1 MKKIL
6 FIIFS
11 LTFLTGCNNYSE
23 KNNLFATTQLPTP
36 VLYTSDFKNVFGGQD
51 GSTLKLDEYGEIDEL
66 EFIALPGTVFDIIDT
81 IHIDPK
87 ITIYQVTTP
96 EYPYETEKGYYI
108 DSRFVKTSEEKPPQ
122 RKIDLPPTDQ
132 IISNLI
138 AAEGQEYTWG
148 GNYFQGIPELLT
160 WYPSQHELDHTLTSQ
175 WILQGVDCSGLLY
188 QATNGYTPRNTSL
201 LLNFG
206 NAIEIENK
214 SQTDIIASLQPLD
227 LIVWDGHVI
236 IVLNNQEIIE
246 SRLDYDKTT
255 DGMQGGVR
263 RRPITEVFT
272 ELLNDK
278 IPVND
283 YQDPNKTESK
293 RFVIRRWIRE

>member
-6 FIIFS
+6 LLCIS
-11 LTFLTGCNNYSE
+11 LTFLIGCNTFSNE
-23 KNNLFATTQLPTP
+23 KKLFATAQLPTP
-36 VLYTSDFKNVFGGQD
+36 VLYTPDFTNVFGGQD
-51 GSTLKLDEYGEIDEL
+51 GSNLKLDEYGEIDEL
-66 EFIALPGTVFDIIDT
+66 EFIALPGTVFNIIDT
-81 IHIDPK
+81 IHADQK

-108 DSRFVKTSEEKPPQ
+108 DSRFVKTSTEKPPQ
-122 RKIDLPPTDQ
+122 REINLPTTDQ
-132 IISNLI
+132 IISNLK

-148 GNYFQGIPELLT
+148 GNYFPGIPELLT
-160 WYPSQHELDHTLTSQ
+160 WYPPQHELDNTLANQ
-175 WILQGVDCSGLLY
+175 WTLQGVDCSGLLY

-206 NAIEIENK
+206 NPVEIENK
-214 SQTDIIASLQPLD
+214 NQADIIANLQPLD

-255 DGMQGGVR
+255 EGMQGGVR
-263 RRPITEVFT
+263 RRPIVEVFT
-272 ELLNDK
+272 ELMNEK

-283 YQDPNKTESK
+283 YQDPNKINSK
-293 RFVIRRWIRE
+293 RFVIRRWIK